1 MKSLFRSF
9 ALASIVC
16 AGAATAPLAY
26 AQAES
31 YPDRPIRI
39 VVPFSSGGIV
49 DTIARLV
56 GEKLSTRYNQ
66 PVIVENK
73 TGAGGAIG
81 TDFAAKA
88 APDGYTLLFVSPGHA
103 VAPSLLKSV
112 TWSPVRDFRAI
123 QGFGVISNVF
133 VVHPDL
139 PVRNMSELIALAK
152 KSPAPLT
159 YGTAGNGTSN
169 HLSGE
174 LLGQMADIKLTQ
186 VTYKGQPDAMSDLL
200 SGRISMMSLTSALA
214 IGHIKSGKL
223 RALAVTTA
231 KRSSA
236 LPDVPTVAEAANLPD
251 YDVGTWFGV
260 VTQAQVPEAI
270 VRKLSADISEIM
282 QMPEVKTKLE
292 VLGLDSNPQGPA
304 EFDAF
309 VAREFTKWSRVIKQ
323 AGIVPQ

>member
-1 MKSLFRSF
+1 
-9 ALASIVC
+9 
-16 AGAATAPLAY
+16 
-26 AQAES
+26 
-31 YPDRPIRI
+31 
-39 VVPFSSGGIV
+39 
-49 DTIARLV
+49 
-56 GEKLSTRYNQ
+56 
-66 PVIVENK
+66 
-73 TGAGGAIG
+73 
-81 TDFAAKA
+81 
-88 APDGYTLLFVSPGHA
+88 
-103 VAPSLLKSV
+103 
-112 TWSPVRDFRAI
+112 
-123 QGFGVISNVF
+123 
-133 VVHPDL
+133 
-139 PVRNMSELIALAK
+139 
-152 KSPAPLT
+152 
-159 YGTAGNGTSN
+159 
-169 HLSGE
+169 
-174 LLGQMADIKLTQ
+174 
-186 VTYKGQPDAMSDLL
+186 
-200 SGRISMMSLTSALA
+200 MMPLTSALA